1 MEINKDYIWNYLK
14 NSDLPIILY
23 GMGDGAD
30 KVLSAFKKYGITA
43 SGVMAS
49 DDFVRGQSFHEF
61 TVKKLSDFENEY
73 SVMPAVDRRTKAGK
87 AEYQRFVDELG
98 SRTPVSQGLFDEVS
112 AMASAV
118 KAHPAVKKLLCGG
131 KAEESF
137 FWDEN
142 GIECKCRPD
151 YLKNKIAVD
160 LKSTSDASPAAFEK
174 SAYNYRYHV
183 QAWWYLHGLNK
194 CGIEVTD
201 FIFIAFEKNPP
212 YAVCIYAA
220 DDLMLELGERE
231 AMKNLEAYRQSS
243 KTGIW
248 YGYEKD
254 ALIHSLSLP
263 DWVVRK
269 EF

>member
-1 MEINKDYIWNYLK
+1 MTNAEYHAHPAVSK
-14 NSDLPIILY
+14 SDLDLLNRSPAHYRYCKDNPKEQTEAMLVGSVAHKLILEP
-23 GMGDGAD
+23 D
-30 KVLSAFKKYGITA
+30 
-43 SGVMAS
+43 
-49 DDFVRGQSFHEF
+49 
-61 TVKKLSDFENEY
+61 DFENEY
-73 SVMPAVDRRTKAGK
+73 SVMPTVDRRTKAGK
-87 AEYQRFVDELG
+87 AEYQRFADELG

-160 LKSTSDASPAAFEK
+160 LKTTSDASPAAFEK